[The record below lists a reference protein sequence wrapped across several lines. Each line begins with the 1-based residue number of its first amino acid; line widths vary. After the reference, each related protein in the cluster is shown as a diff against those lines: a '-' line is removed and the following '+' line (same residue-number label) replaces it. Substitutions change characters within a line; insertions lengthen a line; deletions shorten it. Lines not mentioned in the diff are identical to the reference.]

1 MCVCTAT
8 TNGQTRQTSCLSPLS
23 QQHVRRVIL
32 IIISQLLLLHC
43 YNLYYSAFLAKK
55 KSSQYTIRQKY
66 QDVLL
71 RMQRTVSWFNAADF
85 DINRCPLVVQ
95 EEHISSHGVVI
106 FKLAPNL
113 CWADIKSAQVQGVR
127 IKQPTDANYFPV
139 TREQLRL
146 PERGNRA
153 ADGNQ
158 LNLRLGPADPKRKRL
173 AKVIGVSESPLCSWL
188 LTVFVV

>member
-55 KSSQYTIRQKY
+55 KSVPIHNTSEVPGRVAADAKNC
-66 QDVLL
+66 
-71 RMQRTVSWFNAADF
+71 WFNAADF
-85 DINRCPLVVQ
+85 DINRCTLVVQ

-106 FKLAPNL
+106 FKLASNL
-113 CWADIKSAQVQGVR
+113 CWADIKS
-127 IKQPTDANYFPV
+127 
-139 TREQLRL
+139 
-146 PERGNRA
+146 
-153 ADGNQ
+153 
-158 LNLRLGPADPKRKRL
+158 ADPKRKRL

-188 LTVFVV
+188 LTVYVV